1 MEQHFNCT
9 EIIPYH
15 DTKISVHWVRNEY
28 KKKSE
33 VQKWQILIKV
43 KFVISVL

>member
-28 KKKSE
+28 KKKSD
-33 VQKWQILIKV
+33 I
-43 KFVISVL
+43 